1 MADRILVPFDG
12 SENSEK
18 GLKYACRL
26 ANKLGAM
33 ITVLYVVNIPGTGD
47 SAVLNIR
54 SLISEGRKV
63 LERAKK
69 TVEEEHCVRTRY
81 YLRHGVGNPA
91 NEIVKLS
98 KEGVFSMIVMSATGH
113 TALSHLLMG
122 SVSDAVVHHAPCSV
136 VIVR

>member
-12 SENSEK
+12 SQNSEK
-18 GLKYACRL
+18 GLKYACWL
-26 ANKLGAM
+26 ANKLGATM
-33 ITVLYVVNIPGTGD
+33 TVLYVVDIPGTGE
-47 SAVLNIR
+47 SAVLSVR
-54 SLISEGRKV
+54 LLISEGRNV
-63 LERAKK
+63 LEKAKRI
-69 TVEEEHCVRTRY
+69 VEGQNCVHTRY

-91 NEIVKLS
+91 NEIVRLS
-98 KEGVFSMIVMSATGH
+98 KDGVFSMIVMAATGH

>member
-26 ANKLGAM
+26 ANKLGAT
-33 ITVLYVVNIPGTGD
+33 ITVLYVVGIPGTGD

-63 LERAKK
+63 LEKAKK
-69 TVEEEHCVRTRY
+69 TVEEEHCVHTRY

-91 NEIVKLS
+91 NEIVRLS
-98 KEGVFSMIVMSATGH
+98 KEGVFSMIVMSATSH

>member
-1 MADRILVPFDG
+1 MADKILVPFDG

-18 GLKYACRL
+18 GLKYACWL
-26 ANKLGAM
+26 ANKLGAIM
-33 ITVLYVVNIPGTGD
+33 TVLYVVDIPGTGD
-47 SAVLNIR
+47 SAVLSVR
-54 SLISEGRKV
+54 SLISDGRKV

-69 TVEEEHCVRTRY
+69 IVEEQKCTHTKY

-91 NEIVKLS
+91 NEIVRLGKD
-98 KEGVFSMIVMSATGH
+98 GVFSMIVMAATSH

-122 SVSDAVVHHAPCSV
+122 SVSDAVVHHAPCNV